1 MHSGLFRHVPAG
13 GDPLFRPEHPADGR
27 WQRGEVVEGFYLAAD
42 EQTAWAEW
50 YRALAELAVPP
61 MRQMPR
67 DLWRYDVGV
76 EGAADLS
83 DVDRLAA
90 VGLPS
95 PDPARGQWPPFQ
107 AVGEALASEG
117 WPGVLYPSAS
127 SAARSAEDLALCLF
141 RRTTRIPG
149 VDPVGPPATKSRPR
163 RLGASEPETASKRPS
178 GNRLRDRPSASLKR
192 GNPGLA

>member
-1 MHSGLFRHVPAG
+1 VFFRHVPAG
-13 GDPLFRPEHPADGR
+13 GAPLFRPERPADGR

-67 DLWRYDVGV
+67 DLWRFEVSV
-76 EGAADLS
+76 EGVADLS
-83 DVDRLAA
+83 YVDRLMA

-95 PDPARGQWPPFQ
+95 PSPARDEWTPFQ
-107 AVGEALASEG
+107 AVGEALASDG

-127 SAARSAEDLALCLF
+127 RAARSAENLALCLF
-141 RRTTRIPG
+141 RRASRIAG
-149 VDPVGPPATKSRPR
+149 VDPVGSTTRYDEPPAPPT
-163 RLGASEPETASKRPS
+163 G
-178 GNRLRDRPSASLKR
+178 LRT
-192 GNPGLA
+192 